1 MKQEKH
7 VDIDAMLH
15 NLPQE
20 ANKAMDG
27 LYATPFLKARIDR
40 AVEEK
45 KQGKVRLAPLKW
57 MPALCCAAL
66 ALVLTLVFVPI
77 GQEERPGTLINSST
91 LGESTVPPSN
101 VMTADLHGSDVFISA
116 NASNPGYR
124 SIWSNVKDGSFPLVG
139 IEGRYYRMLTSPNS
153 VDGSLLG
160 SQINTIRE
168 FTTEPSL
175 SGTDEV
181 LSNAAASGAAVYAI
195 NGIDDASLVAAS
207 VNGRLKLFQRVSFN
221 GNALRGRETL
231 ANTLDINGRVIAM
244 ELSGVGTVTDPAACA
259 ELTRLLLS
267 AAEYE
272 SSGSISSKQALLIE
286 LDNGL
291 VLQMAV
297 RGDKLAACGVWSCPD
312 FFDSFASYRD

>member
-7 VDIDAMLH
+7 IDIDAMLR

-20 ANKAMDG
+20 ANKAMNG

-45 KQGKVRLAPLKW
+45 QQGKVRFALPKWAP
-57 MPALCCAAL
+57 AVCCAAL
-66 ALVLTLVFVPI
+66 ALVLTLAFVPM
-77 GQEERPGTLINSST
+77 GQEEQPGTLISSST
-91 LGESTVPPSN
+91 LGDPAAAPSS
-101 VMTADLHGSDVFISA
+101 VLTADLRSGDISISA
-116 NASNPGYR
+116 SSAKPGYR
-124 SIWSNVKDGSFPLVG
+124 SIWSDVKDGSFPLIG

-153 VDGSLLG
+153 VDSQLLG
-160 SQINTIRE
+160 SQITTIRE

-181 LSNAAASGAAVYAI
+181 LSNAAASGTAVYAI
-195 NGIDDASLVAAS
+195 SGVNDASLVAAK
-207 VNGRLKLFQRVSFN
+207 VNGRMKLFQRVSFN

-231 ANTLDINGRVIAM
+231 ADTLDVGSRVIAM
-244 ELSGVGTVTDPAACA
+244 ELSGVGTVTDPTACA
-259 ELTRLLLS
+259 DLMGLLLS

-291 VLQMAV
+291 VLQLAV

-312 FFDSFASYRD
+312 FFDSFADYRD